1 MECKIWE
8 MTKNIHKSSTTKSEF
23 DSFMIYERSTI
34 SYHYF
39 IISLLETKKIQKLT
53 VPVNTLSVT
62 FSLVNL
68 FPVKVKV

>member
-8 MTKNIHKSSTTKSEF
+8 MTKNIHKNSTTKSEF

-39 IISLLETKKIQKLT
+39 VISLLETKKIQKLT

-68 FPVKVKV
+68 FPVI

>member
-8 MTKNIHKSSTTKSEF
+8 MTKNIHKNSTAKSEF
-23 DSFMIYERSTI
+23 DSFMIYERSMI

-39 IISLLETKKIQKLT
+39 VISLLETKKIQKLT

-62 FSLVNL
+62 FQ
-68 FPVKVKV
+68 